1 VTDAALLLGYIDPA
15 YFNGGRLMLDTEAAR
30 RVIARLAEQLEQS
43 PDRLAAS
50 IMAIANELM
59 IKAIGEITVNEG
71 LNPRESVIVAGG
83 GAAGFNIMPI
93 ARELGCSTVIVP
105 RTASVLSAC
114 GMQYSDI
121 VFEATRSRFTDSTR
135 FDSQGVDAALDAI
148 ERELADFQSGLSG
161 LQAAPSRVDLF
172 VEARYRAQV
181 WELDTKLPP
190 SRASDPTGLAE
201 AFHQVHERVYAVRDE
216 ASPVEFVN
224 WKGRIVVQAFSP
236 LPPPDP
242 RVAPYVP
249 APDGYR
255 DCYFVETDRAAT
267 PVFRGERLRPG
278 ARIAGPAVI
287 EEPTTTIVV
296 YAGGSAELTAA
307 ENYILRIAEAAP

>member
-1 VTDAALLLGYIDPA
+1 
-15 YFNGGRLMLDTEAAR
+15 
-30 RVIARLAEQLEQS
+30 
-43 PDRLAAS
+43 
-50 IMAIANELM
+50 
-59 IKAIGEITVNEG
+59 
-71 LNPRESVIVAGG
+71 
-83 GAAGFNIMPI
+83 
-93 ARELGCSTVIVP
+93 
-105 RTASVLSAC
+105 
-114 GMQYSDI
+114 
-121 VFEATRSRFTDSTR
+121 
-135 FDSQGVDAALDAI
+135 
-148 ERELADFQSGLSG
+148 
-161 LQAAPSRVDLF
+161 

-190 SRASDPTGLAE
+190 SRASDPAGLAE

-224 WKGRIVVQAFSP
+224 WKGRIAVQAFAP

-242 RVAPYVP
+242 RVHAYVP

-255 DCYFVETDRAAT
+255 DCYFVETGRVAT
-267 PVFRGERLRPG
+267 PVFRGERLQPG

-307 ENYILRIAEAAP
+307 ENYILRIAEAAQ